1 MELLFKNQKRIEIKV
16 PLVNEGDQLKIFQV
30 LKFIRDEVKPDRPEL
45 FMQDD
50 TM

>member
-1 MELLFKNQKRIEIKV
+1 MELLFQNRKSVQIQIPKKFQSESLKV
-16 PLVNEGDQLKIFQV
+16 RDLLI
-30 LKFIRDEVKPDRPEL
+30 FIRDEVKPERPEL